1 MYLRPV
7 CRSTSFVLPPFLRR
21 VAGWKVIE
29 GRFVLTLAFV
39 RHRQVFESALSL
51 QRPASVP
58 SYYCIFHSLTDF
70 LQTTPHHPH
79 HSIPAKYR
87 VYTEKEIVAL
97 STKAGVNGN
106 TCADVNQALV
116 DDGLVDKAK
125 IGGSNYFWSFPGK
138 KDRLLQLKHEE
149 NLATIEKIGPVIAE
163 AETKLAD
170 AKRGRE
176 DEEEGAAEGED
187 RKSKLQ
193 KLDTLAKETKAATE
207 ELAKLKENDPQALA
221 DLDHELKLV
230 YQAAERWT
238 DNIFNCKSYLT
249 KKRSMSSKEANRL
262 LGISDAFDYPEMP
275 KMK

>member
-1 MYLRPV
+1 MVGSKRMSQEEK
-7 CRSTSFVLPPFLRR
+7 RKT
-21 VAGWKVIE
+21 I
-29 GRFVLTLAFV
+29 
-39 RHRQVFESALSL
+39 LSIYHKSK
-51 QRPASVP
+51 Q
-58 SYYCIFHSLTDF
+58 
-70 LQTTPHHPH
+70 
-79 HSIPAKYR
+79 

-97 STKAGVNGN
+97 STKAGVNAN

-116 DDGLVDKAK
+116 DDCLVDKSK

-138 KDRLLQLKHEE
+138 KDRQLQLKHEE
-149 NLATIEKIGPVIAE
+149 NLASIDKIGPVIAE

-176 DEEEGAAEGED
+176 DEDGARPTKLRRLAE
-187 RKSKLQ
+187 
-193 KLDTLAKETKAATE
+193 LAQETKAATD

-238 DNIFNCKSYLT
+238 DNIFNCKTYLT

-275 KMK
+275 KTK

>member
-1 MYLRPV
+1 MHSFTDLLRNTIH
-7 CRSTSFVLPPFLRR
+7 STLFHP
-21 VAGWKVIE
+21 
-29 GRFVLTLAFV
+29 
-39 RHRQVFESALSL
+39 RQN
-51 QRPASVP
+51 
-58 SYYCIFHSLTDF
+58 
-70 LQTTPHHPH
+70 
-79 HSIPAKYR
+79 R

-149 NLATIEKIGPVIAE
+149 NLATIDKIGPVIAE

-176 DEEEGAAEGED
+176 EEGDD
-187 RKSKLQ
+187 RKNKLQ

-262 LGISDAFDYPEMP
+262 LGINDTFDYPEMP

>member
-1 MYLRPV
+1 MQNANGSVSDPLAANVWGRRHLSFRECV
-7 CRSTSFVLPPFLRR
+7 CSSDT
-21 VAGWKVIE
+21 IQ
-29 GRFVLTLAFV
+29 VLTNLVPLWPPPRLA
-39 RHRQVFESALSL
+39 L
-51 QRPASVP
+51 
-58 SYYCIFHSLTDF
+58 HST
-70 LQTTPHHPH
+70 
-79 HSIPAKYR
+79 HSSKNR

-97 STKAGVNGN
+97 STKAGVNAG

-138 KDRLLQLKHEE
+138 KDRQLQLKHEE
-149 NLATIEKIGPVIAE
+149 NLASIDKVGPVIAE

-176 DEEEGAAEGED
+176 DEDGERPKKLRRLAELTQQT
-187 RKSKLQ
+187 R
-193 KLDTLAKETKAATE
+193 AATE
-207 ELAKLKENDPQALA
+207 ELSKLKENDPQALA

-249 KKRSMSSKEANRL
+249 KKRSMTSKEANRL
-262 LGISDAFDYPEMP
+262 LGISDGFDYPEMP
-275 KMK
+275 KTG